1 MTACWPRASALAAAV
16 GIATGR
22 GGRDGAGGAAGGAVD
37 DDDDELLEELLNEE
51 ELLLDELELELLE
64 ELLGDDEL
72 LDGCDCC
79 CRGRRTNWMTT
90 GRADSRIIV
99 ITASFGLP
107 TTFTPAT
114 LYMASPMAI

>member
-22 GGRDGAGGAAGGAVD
+22 GGRDGVGGAAGGAVD
-37 DDDDELLEELLNEE
+37 DDELEELLEELLD
-51 ELLLDELELELLE
+51 ELELLELELL
-64 ELLGDDEL
+64 DDEL
-72 LDGCDCC
+72 LDDEMLDDCC
-79 CRGRRTNWMTT
+79 GRGRRTNWMTT

-99 ITASFGLP
+99 MIASFGLP